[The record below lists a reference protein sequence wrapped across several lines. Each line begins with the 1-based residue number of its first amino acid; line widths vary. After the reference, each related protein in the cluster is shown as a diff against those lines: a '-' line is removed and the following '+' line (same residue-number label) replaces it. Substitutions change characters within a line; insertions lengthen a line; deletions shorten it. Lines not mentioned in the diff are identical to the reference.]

1 MGLCVGMETLSESV
15 SETCGV
21 PELAFT
27 SVFLGMVYH
36 NGINKWVMERE
47 ILNLTG

>member
-1 MGLCVGMETLSESV
+1 MGLCVGMESPSESI

-27 SVFLGMVYH
+27 SVFLGMAYH
-36 NGINKWVMERE
+36 NDINKWVVERE